1 MSIELLN
8 GTPSLR
14 DHFLQRD
21 KLHLEVLLHLGP
33 TDLILLAIHNKNL
46 PQILI
51 KVRNDPQNKT
61 LKEPDLSLVT
71 SIEVSL

>member
-21 KLHLEVLLHLGP
+21 KLHFEILLHLGP
-33 TDLILLAIHNKNL
+33 TDLILLAIHNENL